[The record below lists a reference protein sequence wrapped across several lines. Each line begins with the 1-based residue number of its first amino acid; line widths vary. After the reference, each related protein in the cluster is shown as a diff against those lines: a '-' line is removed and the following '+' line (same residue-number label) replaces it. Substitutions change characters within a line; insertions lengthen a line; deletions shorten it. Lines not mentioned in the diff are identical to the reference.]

1 MSHGEGAAPA
11 ASPGWVPGP
20 LERDGAGGQD
30 WSALPQP
37 SFSQQSPAQPAP
49 CGGWRGAASHGCTPG
64 SRAGRSS
71 RSGRAQLPMASSFQP
86 QPQGQPVPRRGSRAF
101 SLSHGKAHRTRRPGE
116 LCAVS
121 FLTGSVGKTRGSR
134 GCAPRPRSPASRPRA
149 GRSLSLQRGMCTAQ
163 HQAGGGCLP
172 TASTFAGTSDREMSP
187 CQPGPAQHYTYCFL
201 EAELPGRLPS
211 FSSGAEASA
220 GRGVKG
226 SDRGLL
232 PLPSARF
239 SSLR

>member
-1 MSHGEGAAPA
+1 MGRGQLLQQA
-11 ASPGWVPGP
+11 
-20 LERDGAGGQD
+20 LGGCQGH
-30 WSALPQP
+30 WNGTGLVARIGQRCP
-37 SFSQQSPAQPAP
+37 SPAFPSSP
-49 CGGWRGAASHGCTPG
+49 RLSLLHVE
-64 SRAGRSS
+64 AGEE
-71 RSGRAQLPMASSFQP
+71 QLPMAALLALVLAEGPGPVEPSSQWP
-86 QPQGQPVPRRGSRAF
+86 AASSHSLRD
-101 SLSHGKAHRTRRPGE
+101 SLSHGAAPG
-116 LCAVS
+116 LSPFPTARH
-121 FLTGSVGKTRGSR
+121 TGHGVPGNFVQFPSSQGLWGKPEAAEAALHGR
-134 GCAPRPRSPASRPRA
+134 APQHPVPGRA
-149 GRSLSLQRGMCTAQ
+149 GPWSLQRGMCTAQ